1 MGKISSYG
9 VVSDPQLG
17 DKLIGTKIGGSPIN
31 GTYNFTIQQL
41 ADLISGQITLQ
52 EVLDAGNTA
61 TKNINLTGIINA
73 TTLNVGNITST
84 GIVTSANAVVNGYLK
99 DKNNSAGTSGQ
110 LLSSTVTGTQ
120 WIDAPSGS
128 VNIYNANG
136 TLTGNRVVTMGSYY
150 LSFDKDLTINGL
162 TVGKGL
168 GNVLTNTAV
177 GNFALSNN
185 TIGAYNTS
193 VGYGALLFNT
203 EGSANTA
210 IGYES
215 LKDNTT
221 GSGSISLGYQALQNN
236 TTGYNNIGFGSTVL
250 NANTIGYDNVAI
262 GESAGYS
269 NISGYQNVF
278 IGSQSDALGT
288 NNINS
293 IVIGY
298 GAIGAG
304 NNTVVLG
311 HTSIVKTIL
320 RGTVNMANLPTSAAG
335 LVSGDLWKNGTTVSI
350 V

>member
-1 MGKISSYG
+1 MGKISSYATANEP
-9 VVSDPQLG
+9 SLG
-17 DKLIGTKIGGSPIN
+17 DKLIGTSVGSTPVN
-31 GTYNFTIQQL
+31 GTFNFTLQQL
-41 ADLISGQITLQ
+41 LDLFIPEIPSDTLQ

-61 TKNINLTGIINA
+61 IQDIELD
-73 TTLNVGNITST
+73 GNIVLEDIT
-84 GIVTSANAVVNGYLK
+84 INGVLR
-99 DKNNSAGTSGQ
+99 DSSGLAGADGQ
-110 LLSSTVTGTQ
+110 LLSSTLTGTE
-120 WIDAPSGS
+120 WIDAPSGG

-236 TTGYNNIGFGSTVL
+236 TTGYNNIGFGSSVL

-288 NNINS
+288 SNINS

-320 RGTVNMANLPTSAAG
+320 RGTVNMANLPTSATG